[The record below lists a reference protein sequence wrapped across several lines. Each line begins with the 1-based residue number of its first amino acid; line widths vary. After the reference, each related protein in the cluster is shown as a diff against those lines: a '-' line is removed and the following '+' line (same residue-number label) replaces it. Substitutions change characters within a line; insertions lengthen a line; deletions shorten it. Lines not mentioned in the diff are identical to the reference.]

1 MAENTFDGQVTVCL
15 SIKHLNYALLS
26 VDGRLSLAKSWF
38 KPF

>member
-1 MAENTFDGQVTVCL
+1 MPENAFGGQVTVCL